1 MTKRELNILVEN
13 LIWIKDN
20 VPMSFESQNVI
31 ADASNVIYHNID
43 KIKEEES

>member
-1 MTKRELNILVEN
+1 MNERELNILVEN

-20 VPMSFESQNVI
+20 VPMSFENQNCI
-31 ADASNVIYHNID
+31 SDASNVIYHNID